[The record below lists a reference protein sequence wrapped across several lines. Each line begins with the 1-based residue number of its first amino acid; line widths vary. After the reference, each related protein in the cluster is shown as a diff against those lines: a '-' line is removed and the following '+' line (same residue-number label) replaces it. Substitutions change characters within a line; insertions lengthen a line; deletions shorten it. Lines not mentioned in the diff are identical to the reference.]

1 MFSKKVLMVMLRV
14 VFKGCGE
21 PLQARGG
28 GVVVSA
34 EDVVGALVK
43 ADGPIK
49 RDRWSGMAVLRHPEC
64 EPVTMW
70 FSRTCR
76 SRRSPIKLVVQGADS
91 VRGSELSFARGAN
104 GDAAAEIVRIEG
116 PK

>member
-1 MFSKKVLMVMLRV
+1 MLWV

-21 PLQARGG
+21 VLQARGG

-34 EDVVGALVK
+34 EDVVGALVN

-49 RDRWSGMAVLRHPEC
+49 RDRWSEMVVLRRPEC

-70 FSRTCR
+70 FSRTVGALL
-76 SRRSPIKLVVQGADS
+76 KLYESIEVVVEGAGS
-91 VRGSELSFARGAN
+91 VRGDIGLCQRRRRRRGS
-104 GDAAAEIVRIEG
+104 
-116 PK
+116 

>member
-1 MFSKKVLMVMLRV
+1 MVLIGPSSSRDAWCRFSRKVPMVMLRV

-34 EDVVGALVK
+34 EDVVGSLVK

-49 RDRWSGMAVLRHPEC
+49 RDRWFGMTVLRHPEC

-70 FSRTCR
+70 F
-76 SRRSPIKLVVQGADS
+76 
-91 VRGSELSFARGAN
+91 
-104 GDAAAEIVRIEG
+104 
-116 PK
+116 